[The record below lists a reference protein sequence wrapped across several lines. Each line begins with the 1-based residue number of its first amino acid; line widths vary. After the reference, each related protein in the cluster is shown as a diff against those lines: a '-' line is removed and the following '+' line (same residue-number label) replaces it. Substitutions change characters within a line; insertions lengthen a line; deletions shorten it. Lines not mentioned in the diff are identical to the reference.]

1 MKGRK
6 SAKRHQQL
14 VTALLLVLL
23 ALFSAAGADERPGGA
38 AADLGGITVRSDRF
52 PSGTVTLRN
61 GEYRA
66 PAAPG
71 SAAETVVT
79 LTDRRAFG
87 ALNGRD
93 AAVVVIV
100 TDPGGSGTFFDLAL
114 LIKGGRGWINA
125 DTVALGD
132 RVKVRSLGFRDHEV
146 IAAMTVHGPGDA
158 LCCPTREITRKF
170 RIQDNRLVVQ
180 REEDGAAPRSGK
192 SSVRESDAGAGN

>member
-1 MKGRK
+1 MI
-6 SAKRHQQL
+6 
-14 VTALLLVLL
+14 LLTIGI
-23 ALFSAAGADERPGGA
+23 SIAGEGPGEPD
-38 AADLGGITVRSDRF
+38 ADLGGITVRSDRF

-61 GEYRA
+61 GEYHA

-71 SAAETVVT
+71 SAVETVVT

-100 TDPGGSGTFFDLAL
+100 TDRGGSGTFSDLAL

-158 LCCPTREITRKF
+158 LCCPTQEITRRF
-170 RIQDNRLVVQ
+170 RIQDDRLVVQ
-180 REEDGAAPRSGK
+180 REEDGAAPRSGR
-192 SSVRESDAGAGN
+192 SSGRESDAGAGN